1 MRQLRHTGMRAS
13 HTTARALSIA
23 CGALAVFCLLPGTLT
38 PAGAAEVA
46 ILKTADLPAYNQAVA
61 GFKAAMP
68 SSTTFVEYDMKGNP
82 ASGQNLARKIRTSDA
97 ELLLAVGVKAA
108 EVVKLEVPDLPIVFC
123 MVLDPDK
130 HDLKAPNMT
139 GIRLEVPVER
149 QLNTI
154 RTVLPSLKRLGVL
167 YDPEKTGGLIE
178 EARRQAKAMGLEIIA
193 RQVRTEKDVPSML
206 RMLLLRIDALW
217 LIPDSTVVTEAALKF
232 VLDTALDSKLPI
244 IGFSS
249 ELVRSG
255 ALLGLSVSYEDV
267 GRQAGALA
275 RKMLNDHYKPLSS
288 TFPPDRLRLALNLK
302 IARELE
308 ITISPEVVN
317 SADEVY

>member
-1 MRQLRHTGMRAS
+1 MPAP
-13 HTTARALSIA
+13 HTTTRALSIA
-23 CGALAVFCLLPGTLT
+23 CAALAAFCLLPGALD

-46 ILKTADLPAYNQAVA
+46 ILKTADLAAYNQAVA

-68 SSTTFVEYDMKGNP
+68 SSTTFVEYDMKGDP
-82 ASGQNLARKIRTSDA
+82 ARGQSLARKIRASDA
-97 ELLLAVGVKAA
+97 ELLLAVGIKAA
-108 EVVKLEVPDLPIVFC
+108 EVVKREVPDLPIVFC

-130 HDLKAPNMT
+130 HDLKAPNVT

-154 RTVLPSLKRLGVL
+154 RAVLPSLKRLGVL
-167 YDPEKTGGLIE
+167 YDPEKTGGLVE
-178 EARRQAKAMGLEIIA
+178 EARRQTRAMGLELIA
-193 RQVRTEKDVPSML
+193 RQVRTEKDVPSTL
-206 RMLLLRIDALW
+206 RMLLLQVDALW

-232 VLDTALDSKLPI
+232 VLGTALDSNVPV

-255 ALLGLSVSYEDV
+255 ALVGLSVSYEDV

-275 RKMLNDHYKPLSS
+275 RKMLNDQYKPLSP
-288 TFPPDRLRLALNLK
+288 TVPPDRLRLALNLK
-302 IARELE
+302 TARYLG
-308 ITISPEVVN
+308 ITIPPEVVN
-317 SADEVY
+317 NADEIY